1 MPIGHPTAEDRQWR
15 RRRRKGSR
23 TGAPLHGLRLRDLDV
38 ILHHR
43 WGPALPDD
51 DAGRDDALIVLHHMV
66 NQAVDPRRRMA
77 QWLGTRC
84 PWMPKQEAAQT
95 IARVIANPRRWR
107 ADTLAAKLGLTA
119 ADRARWRITTIGA
132 TDLLKEQ
139 RAARRR
145 SRDNERKRRN
155 RRAAGARPRAE
166 YLAAAK
172 HTGPKPWEAAGM
184 SRATWYRRRHETGS
198 GDST

>member
-1 MPIGHPTAEDRQWR
+1 MEPVAHPTAEDRQWR

-23 TGAPLHGLRLRDLDV
+23 TGGPLHGLRLRDLEI

-77 QWLGTRC
+77 QWLGQRC
-84 PWMPKQEAAQT
+84 PWMSKLETAEI
-95 IARVIANPRRWR
+95 IARVVANPRRWR

-119 ADRARWRITTIGA
+119 ADRARWQITTIGA
-132 TDLLKEQ
+132 IDLLKEQ

-145 SRDNERKRRN
+145 ERDRARKRRN
-155 RRAAGARPRAE
+155 RRAAGAQPRAE
-166 YLAAAK
+166 YLASIKVGAK
-172 HTGPKPWEAAGM
+172 RPWEAAGV
-184 SRATWYRRRHETGS
+184 SRATWYRQQKAAA
-198 GDST
+198 